1 MNTGHRERI
10 AAGVSFDW
18 QGLPA
23 LRESLDD
30 VPTDVEGLHF
40 RRVKN
45 SHHGLSRLSSLRTLW
60 ARSVD
65 QAFLEEISALAD
77 LETLYVDGLTAC
89 DLTPLASNAA
99 LRRLILVG
107 GTKVPDLAWVG
118 GLAADL
124 KLLFLERFTRCSDL
138 SPLTAL
144 KKLESLGFEG
154 GMDSKAR
161 VETLAPLAKLE
172 NLRFLFLSSTR
183 VEGHGLAPLAGLTHL
198 ERLECGGY
206 FPDREFVELRRALPR
221 LQCDWFDVIE
231 KHGSI
236 RAGMDAR
243 FPHRG
248 S

>member
-45 SHHGLSRLSSLRTLW
+45 SHRGISRLTSLKTLW
-60 ARSVD
+60 ARGVN

-89 DLTPLASNAA
+89 DLTPLAGNRA
-99 LRRLILVG
+99 LRRLILIG
-107 GTKVPDLAWVG
+107 GTKVPDLAWVQ
-118 GLAADL
+118 GLPANL
-124 KLLFLERFTRCSDL
+124 RVLFLERFTRCFDL
-138 SPLTAL
+138 SPLATL
-144 KKLESLGFEG
+144 HMLESLGFEG
-154 GMDSKAR
+154 GMDTRMR
-161 VETLAPLAKLE
+161 VETLAPLAELGS
-172 NLRFLFLSSTR
+172 LRFLFLASTR
-183 VEGHGLAPLAGLTHL
+183 VEDRSLAPLAGLTHL

-206 FPDREFVELRRALPR
+206 FPDREFVELRRVAPR
-221 LQCDWFDVIE
+221 LHCDWFDVIE
-231 KHGSI
+231 KHGGI
-236 RAGMDAR
+236 RAGMNAR
-243 FPHRG
+243 FPRRG